1 MSELVVAVRVD
12 DGWFKVG
19 VLVGKILRSTIN
31 FAECEEMEGLK
42 WTACQSVYVSLIGPR
57 QSVVRWRMTR
67 QTRQN
72 MNPQLWY
79 PSMSD

>member
-1 MSELVVAVRVD
+1 MIQVEDGLVVEEIQ
-12 DGWFKVG
+12 
-19 VLVGKILRSTIN
+19 LNQLN
-31 FAECEEMEGLK
+31 FAVYEVEGLK